1 MEILEK
7 EKNCLMKIL
16 DYLSEYV
23 PENPISYL
31 NETNICKMILY
42 FSDNLYYDINFTSKI
57 KEVKKN
63 LDKIFLSELFKQN
76 N

>member
-42 FSDNLYYDINFTSKI
+42 FSDNLYYDINFKSKI

>member
-42 FSDNLYYDINFTSKI
+42 FSDHLHYDINFNSKI

>member
-1 MEILEK
+1 
-7 EKNCLMKIL
+7 MKIL

-23 PENPISYL
+23 PENPFSYL

-42 FSDNLYYDINFTSKI
+42 FSDNLHCDINFNSKI

-63 LDKIFLSELFKQN
+63 LDKMFLSELFKQN

>member
-1 MEILEK
+1 MEK
-7 EKNCLMKIL
+7 EKNCLLKIL
-16 DYLSEYV
+16 EYLSRYI
-23 PENPISYL
+23 PENVISYL
-31 NETNICKMILY
+31 TETNICKMILY